1 LRAFCGYELKER
13 MIFMELKDLNLS
25 EEQLKGVQA
34 ILQSEG
40 DKIRTSYSQKIK
52 DLEGKL
58 PKTLTDEEKTL
69 AEKSKV
75 LEDKEK
81 ELNKRERLVKVES
94 TLESKGLNK
103 ELSKYLNLDTD
114 DLETYLE
121 EVVKTMESQVNFKP
135 TGHKSGGTKVTKE
148 DFKNMGYTD
157 RVNLYNTNK
166 PLYDALS
173 KE

>member
-1 LRAFCGYELKER
+1 
-13 MIFMELKDLNLS
+13 MELKDLNLS
-25 EEQLKGVQA
+25 DEQLKSVQG

-40 DKIRTSYSQKIK
+40 DKIRTSYSLKIK
-52 DLEGKL
+52 ELEGKL
-58 PKTLTDEEKTL
+58 PKELSEEEK
-69 AEKSKV
+69 AMADRIKA

-81 ELNKRERLVKVES
+81 ELNKRERLNKVES
-94 TLESKGLNK
+94 TLESKGINK

-114 DLETYLE
+114 NLETYLE

-135 TGHKSGGTKVTKE
+135 SAHTNGGTKITKD
-148 DFKNMGYTD
+148 DFKNMSYTD

>member
-1 LRAFCGYELKER
+1 
-13 MIFMELKDLNLS
+13 MELKDLNLS
-25 EEQLKGVQA
+25 EEQMEGINK

-52 DLEGKL
+52 ELEGKL
-58 PKTLTDEEKTL
+58 PKEMTDEEKAL
-69 AEKSKV
+69 AEKTKQ

-81 ELNKRERLVKVES
+81 ELNKRERLTKVKS
-94 TLESKGLNK
+94 TLKDKGLNDG
-103 ELSKYLNLDTD
+103 LADYLNLDTEN
-114 DLETYLE
+114 LETYLE

-135 TGHKSGGTKVTKE
+135 SAHINGGTKITKE
-148 DFKNMGYTD
+148 DFKNMSYTD

>member
-1 LRAFCGYELKER
+1 
-13 MIFMELKDLNLS
+13 MELKDLGLS
-25 EEQLKGVQA
+25 DEQLKGVQA

-58 PKTLTDEEKTL
+58 PKEMTDEEKAL
-69 AEKSKV
+69 ADRIKA

-81 ELNKRERLVKVES
+81 ELNKRERLTKVES
-94 TLESKGLNK
+94 TLENKGINK

-114 DLETYLE
+114 DLETYLND
-121 EVVKTMESQVNFKP
+121 VVKTMESQVNFKP
-135 TGHKSGGTKVTKE
+135 SGHINGGTKITKE
-148 DFKNMGYTD
+148 DFKNMSYTD
-157 RVNLYNTNK
+157 RVNLYSTNK

>member
-1 LRAFCGYELKER
+1 
-13 MIFMELKDLNLS
+13 MELKDLNLS
-25 EEQLKGVQA
+25 EEQMEGITK

-52 DLEGKL
+52 ELEGKL
-58 PKTLTDEEKTL
+58 PKELSDEEKAL
-69 AEKSKV
+69 ADRIKA

-81 ELNKRERLVKVES
+81 ELNNRERLSKVES

-103 ELSKYLNLDTD
+103 DLSKYLNLDVEN
-114 DLETYLE
+114 LETYLE

-135 TGHKSGGTKVTKE
+135 SGHKNGGTKVTKE
-148 DFKNMGYTD
+148 DFKNMGYEE

-166 PLYDALS
+166 NLYDALS

>member
-1 LRAFCGYELKER
+1 
-13 MIFMELKDLNLS
+13 MELKDLGLS
-25 EEQLKGVQA
+25 EEQMEGINK

-40 DKIRTSYSQKIK
+40 DKIRTEYSKKIK

-58 PKTLTDEEKTL
+58 PKEMTPEEK
-69 AEKSKV
+69 AMADRIKA

-81 ELNKRERLVKVES
+81 ELNKRERLTKVES

-103 ELSKYLNLDTD
+103 ELSKYLNLDVEN
-114 DLETYLE
+114 LETYLE
-121 EVVKTMESQVNFKP
+121 DVVKTMESQVNFKP
-135 TGHKSGGTKVTKE
+135 TGHTNGGTKITKE
-148 DFKNMGYTD
+148 DFKNMSYTD

-166 PLYDALS
+166 TLYDALS